1 MYLRSIALKN
11 IARRKGKTV
20 LVVAGLAIGIAALV
34 AIITTMLAFQK
45 NVDEKLDTYGF
56 NVVIQP
62 ASSNISL
69 SYGGMTISGVD
80 TYEVQSLTGK
90 DVPRIEGIPSA
101 DKIAAISPKLLQVA
115 EVKGKKVLLVGT
127 DFDRE
132 LSVKKWWALHG
143 KKPSAPDGLIVGI
156 DAARSLGLKI
166 GDPVEVAGSKFK
178 VAAVLQSTGSQDDGL
193 IFADLATVQSLFGR
207 DGELSLIEVSAK
219 NSVDI
224 DSVVADLEKAL
235 PQASVSSIKQAVKYK
250 EEAMGSLVNFGLV
263 VSAIII
269 VISGLIVFTTMTSSV
284 SDRRREIGIFR
295 AIGYRQSVVARI
307 ILIEALVLSLIGGA
321 AGYIVGFGL
330 VYLLPVLVDKIELLV
345 RPNALVLILSIGL
358 SVLVGLFASLL
369 PAKKAACM
377 DPADALKSL

>member
-1 MYLRSIALKN
+1 MHLRSIALKN
-11 IARRKGKTV
+11 IAGRKGKTV
-20 LVVAGLAIGIAALV
+20 IVVAGLAIGIAALV
-34 AIITTMLAFQK
+34 AIITAMLAFQK

-69 SYGGMTISGVD
+69 SYGGMTISAVD

-90 DVPRIEGIPSA
+90 DVLRIEGIPSA
-101 DKIAAISPKLLQVA
+101 DKIAAVSPKLLQVA

-156 DAARSLGLKI
+156 DTARSLGLKI
-166 GDPVEVAGSKFK
+166 GDPVEVAGTKFK

-193 IFADLATVQSLFGR
+193 IFADLASVQSLFGR
-207 DGELSLIEVSAK
+207 NGELSLIEVSAK
-219 NSVDI
+219 NSGDI
-224 DSVVADLEKAL
+224 DSVVADLEKAI

-295 AIGYRQSVVARI
+295 AIGYRQSVIARI
-307 ILIEALVLSLIGGA
+307 ILIEALALSLIGGT

-330 VYLLPVLVDKIELLV
+330 VYLLPVFVDKIELLV

-358 SVLVGLFASLL
+358 AVLVGLFASLL
-369 PAKKAACM
+369 PAKKAAHM